1 MYATNEDEVVVVEV
15 EASTEK
21 TDIRADEIYL
31 VRLTGWG
38 GLTTARAGSIVV
50 AYAC

>member
-1 MYATNEDEVVVVEV
+1 MVVVEV

-31 VRLTGWG
+31 VRLTGLG